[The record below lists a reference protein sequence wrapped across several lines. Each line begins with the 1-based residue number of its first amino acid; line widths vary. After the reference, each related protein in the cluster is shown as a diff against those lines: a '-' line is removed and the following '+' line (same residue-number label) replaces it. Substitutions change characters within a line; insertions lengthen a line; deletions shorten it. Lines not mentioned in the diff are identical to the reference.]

1 MHGGETR
8 RAVMADQQRLGRVF
22 VELADTLVTDFD
34 VVDFMTVLAHRC
46 VELLGA
52 REAGVALA
60 DERGLLRSVASS
72 HESAH
77 LLELFEL
84 QNQEGPCLDCY
95 RTGRPVLNKSLAPPD
110 NQWPKYAEEARR
122 LGFTMV
128 HALPMRLR
136 GQVIG
141 AVNIF
146 ASSATA
152 LTPYQIEIGQALADV
167 ATVGLLQERSIREA
181 RLVNEQLQGALNSR
195 IVIEQA
201 KGMLA
206 ERRGIEM
213 DGAFDLLRTYARNTN
228 QKLSAVARSLLA
240 GTLSAETLERP

>member
-1 MHGGETR
+1 
-8 RAVMADQQRLGRVF
+8 MADQQRLGSVF

-95 RTGRPVLNKSLAPPD
+95 RTGQPVLNQSLGPPD
-110 NQWPKYAEEARR
+110 NTWPKFAAEARR

-146 ASSATA
+146 ASNATA
-152 LTPYQIEIGQALADV
+152 LTPSQIEIGQALADV

-213 DGAFDLLRTYARNTN
+213 DAAFDLLRTYARNTN

-240 GTLSAETLERP
+240 GTLSAEALEP

>member
-1 MHGGETR
+1 M
-8 RAVMADQQRLGRVF
+8 VDQQRLSRVF

-52 REAGVALA
+52 SEAGVVLA
-60 DERGLLRSVASS
+60 DERGSLRSVASS
-72 HESAH
+72 HESAR
-77 LLELFEL
+77 LLDLFEI

-95 RTGRPVLNKSLAPPD
+95 RTGEQIINVSLAPSEFR
-110 NQWPKYAEEARR
+110 WPRFEAEARR
-122 LGFTMV
+122 LGFTTV

-141 AVNIF
+141 AINIF
-146 ASSATA
+146 ASNATS
-152 LTPYQIEIGQALADV
+152 LTAPEIEVGQALADV

-181 RLVNEQLQGALNSR
+181 RLLNEQLQAALNSR

-206 ERRGIEM
+206 ERRLIEM
-213 DGAFDLLRTYARNTN
+213 DVAFETLRGYARNTN
-228 QKLSAVARSLLA
+228 QKLSDVAHALVA
-240 GTLSAETLERP
+240 GMLSAESLGAP

>member
-1 MHGGETR
+1 
-8 RAVMADQQRLGRVF
+8 MADPQRLSRVF

-52 REAGVALA
+52 SETGVVLA
-60 DERGLLRSVASS
+60 DERASLRSVASS
-72 HESAH
+72 HESAR
-77 LLELFEL
+77 LLDLFEI
-84 QNQEGPCLDCY
+84 QNEEGPCLDCY
-95 RTGRPVLNKSLAPPD
+95 RTGDQIVNVSVAARDAR
-110 NQWPKYAEEARR
+110 WPRFGHEARR
-122 LGFTMV
+122 LGFTTV

-146 ASSATA
+146 ASNGSTLA
-152 LTPYQIEIGQALADV
+152 PPEIEVGQALADV

-181 RLVNEQLQGALNSR
+181 RLLNEQLQAALNSR

-206 ERRGIEM
+206 ERLLLEM
-213 DGAFDLLRTYARNTN
+213 NASFETLRSYARNN
-228 QKLSAVARSLLA
+228 NLKLSDVAHALVD
-240 GTLSAETLERP
+240 GTLSAESLRTG

>member
-1 MHGGETR
+1 M
-8 RAVMADQQRLGRVF
+8 VDQQRLGTVF

-34 VVDFMTVLAHRC
+34 VVEFMTMLAHRV

-52 REAGVALA
+52 REAGVVLA
-60 DERGLLRSVASS
+60 DEGGLLRSVAST

-77 LLELFEL
+77 LLDLFEL
-84 QNQEGPCLDCY
+84 QNQEGPCLECY
-95 RTGRPVLNKSLAPPD
+95 RTGEAILNHSLAGAD
-110 NQWPKYAEEARR
+110 NPWPRFAEEARR
-122 LGFTMV
+122 LGFTTV

-136 GQVIG
+136 GEVIG

-146 ASSATA
+146 ASNATP
-152 LTPYQIEIGQALADV
+152 LTPSEIQVGQALADV

-181 RLVNEQLQGALNSR
+181 RLLNEQLQSALNSR

-213 DGAFDLLRTYARNTN
+213 DAAFDAIRAYARNTN
-228 QKLSAVARSLLA
+228 QKLSAVAQSLLA
-240 GTLSAETLERP
+240 GTLSAEVLDRH

>member
-1 MHGGETR
+1 
-8 RAVMADQQRLGRVF
+8 MADQQRLGRVF

-34 VVDFMTVLAHRC
+34 VVEFMTMLAHRC

-52 REAGVALA
+52 RQAGVVLA
-60 DERGLLRSVASS
+60 DERGVLRSVASS

-95 RTGRPVLNKSLAPPD
+95 RTGQPIVNQSLSPAD
-110 NQWPKYAEEARR
+110 NRWPKFGAEARR
-122 LGFTMV
+122 LGFTTV

-146 ASSATA
+146 ASNAPA
-152 LTPYQIEIGQALADV
+152 LTPSEIEIGQALADV
-167 ATVGLLQERSIREA
+167 ATVGLLQERSLREA
-181 RLVNEQLQGALNSR
+181 RLVNEQLHGALNSR

-206 ERRGIEM
+206 ERRGVEM
-213 DGAFDLLRTYARNTN
+213 DAAFDILRTYARNTN
-228 QKLSAVARSLLA
+228 QKLSAVAQSLLA
-240 GTLSAETLERP
+240 GTLSAEALEHH

>member
-1 MHGGETR
+1 
-8 RAVMADQQRLGRVF
+8 MADQQRLGRVF

-34 VVDFMTVLAHRC
+34 VVEFMTVLAHRC

-52 REAGVALA
+52 REAGVVLA

-95 RTGRPVLNKSLAPPD
+95 RTGEQVLNHSLAPHD
-110 NQWPKYAEEARR
+110 DRWPNFAAEARR
-122 LGFTMV
+122 LGFTTV

-136 GQVIG
+136 GQAIG

-146 ASSATA
+146 AADGPA
-152 LTPYQIEIGQALADV
+152 LSQAEIDVGQALADV
-167 ATVGLLQERSIREA
+167 ATVGLLQERNLREA
-181 RLVNEQLQGALNSR
+181 RLLSEQLQAALDSR

-206 ERRGIEM
+206 ERRNVETGA
-213 DGAFDLLRTYARNTN
+213 AFDSLRSYARNTN
-228 QKLSAVARSLLA
+228 RKLSDVAQAILDGR
-240 GTLSAETLERP
+240 LSAEALDPH

>member
-1 MHGGETR
+1 MD
-8 RAVMADQQRLGRVF
+8 DQQRLSRVF

-52 REAGVALA
+52 SEAGVVLA
-60 DERGLLRSVASS
+60 DERGSLRSVASS
-72 HESAH
+72 HESAR
-77 LLELFEL
+77 LLDLFEI

-95 RTGRPVLNKSLAPPD
+95 RTGEQIVNVWLAPPE
-110 NQWPKYAEEARR
+110 NRWPKFDVEARR
-122 LGFTMV
+122 LGFTTV

-141 AVNIF
+141 AVNVF
-146 ASSATA
+146 ASNATTLSAT
-152 LTPYQIEIGQALADV
+152 EVEVGQALADV
-167 ATVGLLQERSIREA
+167 ATVGILQERSIREA
-181 RLVNEQLQGALNSR
+181 RLLNEQLQAALNSR

-206 ERRGIEM
+206 ERRVIEM
-213 DGAFDLLRTYARNTN
+213 DAAFEMLRSHARNTN
-228 QKLSAVARSLLA
+228 RKLSDVAHALVA
-240 GTLSAETLERP
+240 GTLSAESLNTP

>member
-1 MHGGETR
+1 
-8 RAVMADQQRLGRVF
+8 MADAQRLSRVF

-46 VELLGA
+46 VELLNA
-52 REAGVALA
+52 SEAGVVLA
-60 DERGLLRSVASS
+60 DERGSLRSVASS
-72 HESAH
+72 HESAR
-77 LLELFEL
+77 LLDLFEI

-95 RTGRPVLNKSLAPPD
+95 RTGRQIVNGSLAPPD
-110 NQWPKYAEEARR
+110 NRWPKFGVEARR
-122 LGFTMV
+122 LGFTTV

-146 ASSATA
+146 ASNAAT
-152 LTPYQIEIGQALADV
+152 LTTPEVDVGQALADV

-181 RLVNEQLQGALNSR
+181 RLLNEQLQAALNSR

-206 ERRGIEM
+206 ERRLIEM
-213 DGAFDLLRTYARNTN
+213 DVAFETLRGHARNTN
-228 QKLSAVARSLLA
+228 QKLSDVAHALVA
-240 GTLSAETLERP
+240 GTLSAESLGAP

>member
-1 MHGGETR
+1 M
-8 RAVMADQQRLGRVF
+8 VDQQRLGRVF

-34 VVDFMTVLAHRC
+34 VVEFMTTLAHRV

-52 REAGVALA
+52 REAGVVLA

-77 LLELFEL
+77 LLDLFEL

-95 RTGRPVLNKSLAPPD
+95 RTGEPILNHLLAPPD
-110 NQWPKYAEEARR
+110 DRWPNFAAEARR
-122 LGFTMV
+122 LGFTAV
-128 HALPMRLR
+128 HAMPMRLR
-136 GQVIG
+136 GEVIG

-146 ASSATA
+146 ASNAAA
-152 LTPYQIEIGQALADV
+152 LTPSEIEVGQALADV
-167 ATVGLLQERSIREA
+167 ATVGLLQERSLREA
-181 RLVNEQLQGALNSR
+181 RLLNEQLQGALNSR

-213 DGAFDLLRTYARNTN
+213 DAAFDALRAYARNTN
-228 QKLSAVARSLLA
+228 QKLGAVARSLLA
-240 GTLSAETLERP
+240 GTLSAEALEPC

>member
-1 MHGGETR
+1 
-8 RAVMADQQRLGRVF
+8 MADQQRLSQVF

-52 REAGVALA
+52 SESGVVLA
-60 DERGLLRSVASS
+60 DEHGSLRSVASS
-72 HESAH
+72 HESAR
-77 LLELFEL
+77 LLDLFEI

-95 RTGRPVLNKSLAPPD
+95 RRGEQIVNVSLTPAD
-110 NQWPKYAEEARR
+110 YRWPKFGAEARR
-122 LGFTMV
+122 LGFTTV

-141 AVNIF
+141 AINVFGSN
-146 ASSATA
+146 AGT
-152 LTPYQIEIGQALADV
+152 LTEDEVAVGQALADV

-181 RLVNEQLQGALNSR
+181 RLLNEQLQAALNSR

-206 ERRGIEM
+206 ERRDIEM
-213 DGAFDLLRTYARNTN
+213 DTAFETLRSHARNTN
-228 QKLSAVARSLLA
+228 QKLSDVAHAVVA
-240 GTLSAETLERP
+240 GTLNAESLPTP

>member
-1 MHGGETR
+1 
-8 RAVMADQQRLGRVF
+8 MADQQRLGRVF

-95 RTGRPVLNKSLAPPD
+95 RTGQPILNQSLAPPD
-110 NQWPKYAEEARR
+110 NQWPKFAEEATAAR
-122 LGFTMV
+122 LHDGPRPADATPGPG
-128 HALPMRLR
+128 HRGGQHLRLER
-136 GQVIG
+136 DRVDP
-141 AVNIF
+141 VPDRDR
-146 ASSATA
+146 SSARRCRHRRPPPGT
-152 LTPYQIEIGQALADV
+152 QHF
-167 ATVGLLQERSIREA
+167 
-181 RLVNEQLQGALNSR
+181 
-195 IVIEQA
+195 A
-201 KGMLA
+201 KH
-206 ERRGIEM
+206 
-213 DGAFDLLRTYARNTN
+213 
-228 QKLSAVARSLLA
+228 VW
-240 GTLSAETLERP
+240 

>member
-1 MHGGETR
+1 
-8 RAVMADQQRLGRVF
+8 MADPQRLSRVF

-52 REAGVALA
+52 TEAGVVLA
-60 DERGLLRSVASS
+60 DERGSLRSVASS
-72 HESAH
+72 HESAR
-77 LLELFEL
+77 LLDLFEI
-84 QNQEGPCLDCY
+84 QNHEGPCLDCY
-95 RTGRPVLNKSLAPPD
+95 RTGEQVINVSLAPGD
-110 NQWPKYAEEARR
+110 NRWPKFGVEARR
-122 LGFTMV
+122 LGFTTV

-141 AVNIF
+141 AINIF
-146 ASSATA
+146 ASSTTTLTA
-152 LTPYQIEIGQALADV
+152 PEIEVGQALADV

-181 RLVNEQLQGALNSR
+181 RLLNEQLQAALNSR

-206 ERRGIEM
+206 ERRVIEM
-213 DGAFDLLRTYARNTN
+213 DVAFEALRSYARNTN
-228 QKLSAVARSLLA
+228 QKLSDVAHDLVD
-240 GTLSAETLERP
+240 GTLSADSLRTP

>member
-1 MHGGETR
+1 MRGGEQGM
-8 RAVMADQQRLGRVF
+8 AVMVDDQRLGQVF

-34 VVDFMTVLAHRC
+34 VVEFMTMLAHRV

-52 REAGVALA
+52 REAGVVLA

-77 LLELFEL
+77 LLDLFEL

-95 RTGRPVLNKSLAPPD
+95 RTGQPILNQSLASPD
-110 NQWPKYAEEARR
+110 NHWPNFAAEAER

-146 ASSATA
+146 ASNATA
-152 LTPYQIEIGQALADV
+152 LTPSQIDIGQALADV
-167 ATVGLLQERSIREA
+167 ATVGLLQERSLREA
-181 RLVNEQLQGALNSR
+181 RLLNEQLQGALNSR

-213 DGAFDLLRTYARNTN
+213 DAAFDILRAHARGTN
-228 QKLSAVARSLLA
+228 QKLSAVAQALLA
-240 GTLSAETLERP
+240 GTLSAEALGRR

>member
-1 MHGGETR
+1 
-8 RAVMADQQRLGRVF
+8 MADQQRLSRVF

-52 REAGVALA
+52 SEAGVVLA
-60 DERGLLRSVASS
+60 DERGSLRSVASS
-72 HESAH
+72 HESAR
-77 LLELFEL
+77 LLDLFEI

-95 RTGRPVLNKSLAPPD
+95 RTGEQIVNVSLAPPE
-110 NQWPKYAEEARR
+110 NRWPKFDGEARR
-122 LGFTMV
+122 LGFTTV

-141 AVNIF
+141 AINVF
-146 ASSATA
+146 ASDGTPLTAT
-152 LTPYQIEIGQALADV
+152 EVEVGQALADV
-167 ATVGLLQERSIREA
+167 ATVGILQERSIREA
-181 RLVNEQLQGALNSR
+181 RLLNEQLQAALNSR

-206 ERRGIEM
+206 ERRLIEM
-213 DGAFDLLRTYARNTN
+213 DAAFETLRSHARNTN
-228 QKLSAVARSLLA
+228 QKLSDVAHAVVA
-240 GTLSAETLERP
+240 GTLSAESLETP

>member
-1 MHGGETR
+1 
-8 RAVMADQQRLGRVF
+8 MADLQRLSRVF

-52 REAGVALA
+52 SEAGVVLA
-60 DERGLLRSVASS
+60 DERGSLRSVASS
-72 HESAH
+72 HESAR
-77 LLELFEL
+77 LLDLFEI

-95 RTGRPVLNKSLAPPD
+95 RTGEQIINVSLAPSD
-110 NQWPKYAEEARR
+110 YYRWPKFGVEARR
-122 LGFTMV
+122 LGFTTV

-141 AVNIF
+141 AINVF
-146 ASSATA
+146 ASNATT
-152 LTPYQIEIGQALADV
+152 LTPAEIEVGQALADV

-181 RLVNEQLQGALNSR
+181 RLLNEQLQAALNSR

-206 ERRGIEM
+206 ERRLIEM
-213 DGAFDLLRTYARNTN
+213 DAAFETLRSHARNTN
-228 QKLSAVARSLLA
+228 QKLSDVAQALVA
-240 GTLSAETLERP
+240 GTLSEESLDTP